1 VEVCLDG
8 GTILSATYLSETEKE
23 VGKAEHLSPRK
34 AICVVCRV
42 SLDFSFDCRFS
53 SAMATVEGCSFCSF
67 EGNSVP
73 HLHRMLEGNRPWLNH
88 HWLLHAYEL

>member
-53 SAMATVEGCSFCSF
+53 SAMATVEGCS
-67 EGNSVP
+67 
-73 HLHRMLEGNRPWLNH
+73 LEGNRPWLNH